1 MMTTEQKKRGG
12 YYFPMST
19 EKREA
24 ISAGLALVMSI
35 RMQKLLRLVSI
46 QPIKHYAKHTN
57 RH

>member
-1 MMTTEQKKRGG
+1 MTAEDWKRKGG
-12 YYFPMST
+12 YFPLST

-46 QPIKHYAKHTN
+46 KPVKHYAKGTS

>member
-1 MMTTEQKKRGG
+1 MTAEDCKRKGG
-12 YYFPMST
+12 YFPIST

-46 QPIKHYAKHTN
+46 KPIKHYAKGTS

>member
-1 MMTTEQKKRGG
+1 MTAEDWKRKGG
-12 YYFPMST
+12 YFPLST

-46 QPIKHYAKHTN
+46 KPVKHYAKRTN

>member
-46 QPIKHYAKHTN
+46 QPIKHYAKRTN
-57 RH
+57 